1 MLTHARH
8 IARARW
14 RRYGGA
20 RLSTRIRQRPASR
33 RRARL
38 LLGAVVVLTLFAI
51 APVALAA
58 DATTTTANPWLSPFA
73 IKDSSGYSVDQYTLS
88 LGGEEGFTL
97 KAIADA
103 VGYIMAGLMWDLYR
117 LFVAIGLWLI
127 DWSLRFQVIDIF
139 SGVATKLAAALSS
152 TITKVGVIGTMMAAA
167 AVYFVLS
174 VNRGQLARGLVAFLT
189 SFVMAAL
196 VQHPGMNLVDTL
208 SGPQGA
214 LTQSRDLGMAM
225 AVDITTAGQVTG
237 QKNEDVLRQQTVAKI
252 ADVVMRTPH
261 QLINYGAV
269 VDDKCTKTYD
279 EILKAGAGLED
290 ARTKMAGCD
299 EKYKAPSE
307 NPLQAATGIFLIGPG
322 GGIILVIGLILAIGL
337 SLVVVLALVEAAGL
351 VWQLL
356 KAILPGDSRSHVFES
371 LAIVGVCLVTIV
383 GTIFMLG
390 LLVVTID
397 AVFADQSTNP
407 IIGFV
412 LLDITLLIA
421 GGYLFMALFKA
432 RKRGQKIGRKIAENF
447 STPTG
452 SSERVA
458 PLQRAAQMAT
468 GAAANAVATRGGVGA
483 AVAKAT
489 AAGAAAGAGA
499 GVEAGE
505 DAAASAPGRA
515 EMLRQRVGQGA
526 RLGGQ
531 VAGVALK
538 STVGAPVYVPRAVGK
553 AKNMAEARREAM
565 KNKLAAAGARAGQ
578 KKEQVTEFAQ
588 EYRHNV
594 VAGAQWTKRVS
605 SSAAQRLAGHGP
617 AYGPTTTSGSTSMRQ
632 PSTSMPTQAPAA
644 PDSSSS
650 RGAAAAAGTAARPQR
665 RTPQPDQAPS
675 HRPRRGPVTVE
686 SMTREAGL
694 NPTGSPV
701 QSNESAAAK
710 LRSRLAGAGSSR
722 GNS

>member
-1 MLTHARH
+1 MLTHATL

-20 RLSTRIRQRPASR
+20 RLSARIRQRPRSR

-38 LLGAVVVLTLFAI
+38 LLGAVVILALFAI

-58 DATTTTANPWLSPFA
+58 DGTTTTANPWLSPFA
-73 IKDSSGYSVDQYTLS
+73 IKDSSGYSVDQYGLS

-103 VGYIMAGLMWDLYR
+103 VGYILAGLLWDIYR

-139 SGVATKLAAALSS
+139 AGVATKLAAALSS
-152 TITKVGVIGTMMAAA
+152 TIAQVGVVGAMMAAA
-167 AVYFVLS
+167 AVYFILS
-174 VNRGQLARGLVAFLT
+174 VNRGQLARGLTAFLT

-196 VQHPGMNLVDTL
+196 VQHPGMSLVDPL

-269 VDDKCTKTYD
+269 VDDKCVKTYD
-279 EILKAGAGLED
+279 EVLKAGAGLED

-299 EKYKAPSE
+299 EKYKAASE
-307 NPLQAATGIFLIGPG
+307 TPLQAATGIFLIGPG

-337 SLVVVLALVEAAGL
+337 TLVVVLALVEAAGL
-351 VWQLL
+351 IWQLL

-383 GTIFMLG
+383 ATIFMLG

-397 AVFADQSTNP
+397 AVFADKSTNP

-447 STPTG
+447 STPSG

-483 AVAKAT
+483 AVAKA
-489 AAGAAAGAGA
+489 AGAGAGAAAG
-499 GVEAGE
+499 VQAGE
-505 DAAASAPGRA
+505 AAAGSAPGRA
-515 EMLRQRVGQGA
+515 EMLRQRVGQGV
-526 RLGGQ
+526 RLSGQ

-538 STVGAPVYVPRAVGK
+538 STVGAPVYVPRAVGQ
-553 AKNMAEARREAM
+553 AKNMAEARKEAL
-565 KNKLAAAGARAGQ
+565 KSKLAAAAARAGE
-578 KKEQVTEFAQ
+578 KKDQVQGFTR
-588 EYRHNV
+588 EYRENV
-594 VAGAQWTKRVS
+594 VAGVEWTRKVS
-605 SSAAQRLAGHGP
+605 SSAAERLAGRGP
-617 AYGPTTTSGSTSMRQ
+617 AYGPMTDSGSASMRQ
-632 PSTSMPTQAPAA
+632 PSTSMPNSAPTAPEAPTPAGSAGSAATTARTQHRTPRPEQAPA
-644 PDSSSS
+644 
-650 RGAAAAAGTAARPQR
+650 RQ
-665 RTPQPDQAPS
+665 Q
-675 HRPRRGPVTVE
+675 RRGPVTVE

-694 NPTGSPV
+694 NPAGSPV
-701 QSNESAAAK
+701 QSNDSAAAK
-710 LRSRLAGAGSSR
+710 LRARLAGAGASKGSS
-722 GNS
+722 